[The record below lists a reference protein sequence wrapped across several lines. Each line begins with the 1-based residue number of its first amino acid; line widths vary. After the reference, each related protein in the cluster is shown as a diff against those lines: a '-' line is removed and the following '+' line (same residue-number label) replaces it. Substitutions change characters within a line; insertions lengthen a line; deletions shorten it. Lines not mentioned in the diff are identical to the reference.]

1 MSDAQSLASVGSA
14 AAGSAVSV
22 RPATADD
29 VAPLVVLIND
39 AYEVETGDSG
49 VAFKKTKRI
58 VHNDEVGRPIAEG
71 RVFVAATAAGEV
83 LGTIFYELYESR
95 PAIIGFGP
103 FAVSPAAQGKGVGR
117 ALLAA
122 VEAEGH
128 RRGCTAIQLETV
140 HHRTDLEPIYRRMGF
155 VPIGEEPFTHVER
168 ITRPCHFII
177 WRRRLAPAPC
187 SEAEAQAMPHILEVL
202 NAAREAVLAVAPV
215 AGADGSC
222 GAASSGA
229 GASPSSPASGT
240 SASAA
245 APSLRLRLRMGR
257 PDDSDEAEVTRIVN
271 EAYAIEEGS
280 AGVAFKREGCK
291 RLHGDKGRAE
301 ARAWLAAGRVV
312 VAEGC
317 LSPAAAAA
325 PSAASAAPT
334 ASSSVLSVLGVLVF
348 GEGDIADPRAEE
360 PQPLARITG
369 AIKGIHFGPFAVD
382 AGAQRRGVGAALL
395 EAVEAHARARALPL
409 QIEVVDTR
417 SDVLPMYAG
426 RGYAEVGTLAWA
438 ALADPSMLT
447 RDVHFKLLRRQW
459 A

>member
-1 MSDAQSLASVGSA
+1 MSDAQRSASAGSA
-14 AAGSAVSV
+14 ASKPAVSV
-22 RPATADD
+22 RPATVDD

-83 LGTIFYELYESR
+83 LGTIFYELYEAR

-177 WRRRLAPAPC
+177 WRRRLAPAPR

-202 NAAREAVLAVAPV
+202 NAAREAALAVAPV
-215 AGADGSC
+215 AGADGSS

-229 GASPSSPASGT
+229 GASPSSPALAS

-245 APSLRLRLRMGR
+245 APALRLRMGR
-257 PDDSDEAEVTRIVN
+257 PDDSDEAEVIRIVN

-280 AGVAFKREGCK
+280 TGVAFKREGCK
-291 RLHGDKGRAE
+291 RLHGAKGRAE

-312 VAEGC
+312 VAEGS

-325 PSAASAAPT
+325 PSDASAAAVP
-334 ASSSVLSVLGVLVF
+334 SLLPLPSVLGVLVF

-369 AIKGIHFGPFAVD
+369 TIKGIHFGPFAVD
-382 AGAQRRGVGAALL
+382 ARAQRRGVGAALL

-426 RGYAEVGTLAWA
+426 RGFAEVGALAWA
-438 ALADPSMLT
+438 ALADPSVLT
-447 RDVHFKLLRRQW
+447 RDAHFKLLRRQW
-459 A
+459 P